1 MRAPATTLTL
11 VCAAMAHLA
20 ASPQPAP
27 TASPAPTSAPSPSA
41 EPSPSPAPKTPE
53 PDRVVVQHILV
64 SFGDKIPGKKIART
78 ESDARELAGQ
88 LLERARK
95 GEDFDALVK
104 QYTDDQHPGIYAMY
118 NRGMRPQGRDES
130 PRQGMVPCFG
140 DLSFSLAPGGI
151 GMCELDATRSP
162 YGWHII
168 KRIK

>member
-1 MRAPATTLTL
+1 MRKRTKIVLTL
-11 VCAAMAHLA
+11 CLATAHLA

-27 TASPAPTSAPSPSA
+27 TASPAPTPAPSPSA

-78 ESDARELAGQ
+78 ENEARVLAGQ

-104 QYTDDQHPGIYAMY
+104 QYTDDQHPGIYAMF
-118 NRGMRPQGRDES
+118 NRGLRPRGRDEY
-130 PRQGMVPCFG
+130 PRQGMVACFG
-140 DLSFSLAPGGI
+140 DLSFSLQPGGI
-151 GMCELDATRSP
+151 GLCELDATRSP

-168 KRIK
+168 KRLE

>member
-1 MRAPATTLTL
+1 M
-11 VCAAMAHLA
+11 AARSVHV
-20 ASPQPAP
+20 PAP
-27 TASPAPTSAPSPSA
+27 VAQAPSPGA
-41 EPSPSPAPKTPE
+41 QAKE

-64 SFGDKIPGKKIART
+64 SFSGKLPGKTITRTQDEAR
-78 ESDARELAGQ
+78 ALAGQ
-88 LLERARK
+88 ILERARK

-104 QYTDDQHPGIYAMY
+104 QYTDDQHPGIYAMC
-118 NRGMRPQGRDES
+118 NRGMRPQRRDEY

-140 DLSFSLAPGGI
+140 DLSFSLAPEEI

>member
-1 MRAPATTLTL
+1 M
-11 VCAAMAHLA
+11 
-20 ASPQPAP
+20 
-27 TASPAPTSAPSPSA
+27 
-41 EPSPSPAPKTPE
+41 
-53 PDRVVVQHILV
+53 VQHILV

-78 ESDARELAGQ
+78 ESEARELAGQ

-104 QYTDDQHPGIYAMY
+104 QYTDDQHPGIYAMF
-118 NRGMRPQGRDES
+118 NRGMRPQGRDEY
-130 PRQGMVPCFG
+130 PREGMVPCFG

-168 KRIK
+168 KRLK

>member
-1 MRAPATTLTL
+1 MLILCLA
-11 VCAAMAHLA
+11 VAHLA

-27 TASPAPTSAPSPSA
+27 TASPAP
-41 EPSPSPAPKTPE
+41 SPSPAPKTSE

-78 ESDARELAGQ
+78 EDEARALAGQ

-104 QYTDDQHPGIYAMY
+104 QYTDDQHPGIYAMF
-118 NRGMRPQGRDES
+118 NRGMRPQGRDEYS
-130 PRQGMVPCFG
+130 RQGMVACFG
-140 DLSFSLAPGGI
+140 DLSFSLVPGEI
-151 GMCELDATRSP
+151 GLCELDATRSP

-168 KRIK
+168 KRLK

>member
-1 MRAPATTLTL
+1 MRAPATHLIL

-27 TASPAPTSAPSPSA
+27 TATPAPSSAPAPSA
-41 EPSPSPAPKTPE
+41 EPSPTPAPKTPE

-64 SFGDKIPGKKIART
+64 SFGDKIPGKTIART
-78 ESDARELAGQ
+78 ESEARDLAGR

-95 GEDFDALVK
+95 GE
-104 QYTDDQHPGIYAMY
+104 DDQHPGIYAMY
-118 NRGMRPQGRDES
+118 NRDMRPQGRDEY

-168 KRIK
+168 KRLK

>member
-1 MRAPATTLTL
+1 MRAPATILIV

-27 TASPAPTSAPSPSA
+27 TASPAPTPAPSPSA
-41 EPSPSPAPKTPE
+41 EPS
-53 PDRVVVQHILV
+53 RVVVQHILV

-78 ESDARELAGQ
+78 ESEARALAGQ

-104 QYTDDQHPGIYAMY
+104 QYTDDQHPGIYAMF
-118 NRGMRPQGRDES
+118 NRGMRPQGRDEY

-140 DLSFSLAPGGI
+140 DLSFSLAPGAI

-168 KRIK
+168 KRLK